1 MNPIRRILLVA
12 LLILGAGRLAAG
24 DPAPPD
30 ETAREKARAAYPLQT
45 CIVSGEHLDAGQ
57 IVEYTYQ
64 EPGKPDRL
72 VRFCCRKCL
81 ARFKADPAKYLK
93 KLDEAAAK
101 AGRKT

>member
-12 LLILGAGRLAAG
+12 LLILGAGRLSAA

-30 ETAREKARAAYPLQT
+30 EAARAKARAAYPLQT

-57 IVEYTYQ
+57 IVEYTYR

-81 ARFKADPAKYLK
+81 ARFKADPAKYLQ

-101 AGRKT
+101 AGKKT

>member
-1 MNPIRRILLVA
+1 MHLITRRLCFAILLLA
-12 LLILGAGRLAAG
+12 FGCLLAG
-24 DPAPPD
+24 DPTPAN
-30 ETAREKARAAYPLQT
+30 EAARAKARAEYPLQS

-81 ARFKADPAKYLK
+81 ARFKADPAKYLR

-101 AGRKT
+101 AGKKT